1 MNPWIYIMVSVAV
14 AAFVGGITNHFAIKM
29 LFHPRKKMMIGRFR
43 VPFTP
48 GLIPKRRED
57 IAQSLGNVVAD
68 YLVTSEGLQDMVLR
82 PSFKQKVE
90 DYLRAL
96 LYKWTQ
102 SPLTLKEAALTVWE
116 EDKWEAIK
124 LKLTNTTNSVLEHGM
139 DWLWNQYGLGDKA
152 LKEVIPGWTEEN
164 RERWSEIA
172 AEALL
177 RTIEEEL
184 LSAGGQR
191 MLSKMA
197 AGLADQAGG
206 FLGTMAAI
214 FMDEDKMVRK
224 LTPALVRALRGDE
237 TREKVARAIKDK
249 LEEYA
254 EKPINELLQLL
265 ANEEGKDWI
274 ISQLQKLPLDRWISK
289 AEELKLSSLLAS
301 WKPQLEQAIP
311 SFTDRMLRGIVR
323 GIPVVM
329 TAIQLPKLVH
339 EQVQKFPI
347 ELLEEVILSVSG
359 KEFRAITWLG
369 VVLGGMIG
377 LLQSLFMLW
386 WR

>member
-1 MNPWIYIMVSVAV
+1 
-14 AAFVGGITNHFAIKM
+14 
-29 LFHPRKKMMIGRFR
+29 MIGRFR

-68 YLVTSEGLQDMVLR
+68 YLVTTEGLQDMVLR

-90 DYLRAL
+90 EYLKAL
-96 LYKWTQ
+96 LYKWMQ
-102 SPLTLKEAALTVWE
+102 SPLTLKEAALTVWDE
-116 EDKWEAIK
+116 EKWEAIK
-124 LKLTNTTNSVLEHGM
+124 LKLTDTANTVLERGV
-139 DWLWNQYGLGDKA
+139 DLVWDQYGLGDKA

-164 RERWSEIA
+164 RERWSELA
-172 AEALL
+172 ADALL
-177 RTIEEEL
+177 QTVEEEL

-197 AGLADQAGG
+197 AGMADQAGG

-214 FMDEDKMVRK
+214 FMDEDKIVRK

-237 TREKVARAIKDK
+237 TKAKVAEAIKGK

-254 EKPINELLQLL
+254 EKPVSELLKML
-265 ANEEGKDWI
+265 ADEEGKDWI
-274 ISQLQKLPLDRWISK
+274 VLQLQRLPVGKWVSR
-289 AEELKLSSLLAS
+289 AEEVKLSSLLTS
-301 WKPQLEQAIP
+301 WKPQLENAIP
-311 SFTDRMLRGIVR
+311 GFTDRMLRGIVR

-329 TAIQLPKLVH
+329 TAIQLPKMVH

-369 VVLGGMIG
+369 VVLGE
-377 LLQSLFMLW
+377 
-386 WR
+386 

>member
-1 MNPWIYIMVSVAV
+1 MSNWVYIIVSVLV

-29 LFHPRKKMMIGRFR
+29 LFHPRKKIMIGKFR

-57 IAQSLGNVVAD
+57 IAESLGNVVAD
-68 YLVTSEGLQDMVLR
+68 YLVTTEGLQEMVLR
-82 PSFKQKVE
+82 PSFKLQVE
-90 DYLRAL
+90 EYFQGL
-96 LYKWTQ
+96 LHKWSD
-102 SPLTLKEAALTVWE
+102 SPLTLKEAALTVWD
-116 EDKWEAIK
+116 EDKWDTFK
-124 LKLTNTTNSVLEHGM
+124 LKLNGVANTMLERGI
-139 DWLWNQYGLGDKA
+139 DLVWDQYGFGEKA

-164 RERWSEIA
+164 RERWSDMA

-184 LSAGGQR
+184 LSSGGQR

-197 AGLADQAGG
+197 SGMADQAGG

-214 FMDEDKMVRK
+214 FMDEDKLVRK
-224 LTPALVRALRGDE
+224 LTPALVRALRSED
-237 TREKVARAIKDK
+237 TKAKVARAVKDR
-249 LEEYA
+249 LEQYA
-254 EKPINELLQLL
+254 EKSVGEFLELLTGG
-265 ANEEGKDWI
+265 EGKEWLK
-274 ISQLQKLPLDRWISK
+274 SQLGKLPLDKWAGMAGEAKI
-289 AEELKLSSLLAS
+289 SSLLAP
-301 WKPQLEQAIP
+301 WTTQLENAIP
-311 SFTDRMLRGIVR
+311 PATDRMLRGIVR
-323 GIPVVM
+323 TIPLAM
-329 TAIQLPKLVH
+329 QAIQLPKLVH

-369 VVLGGMIG
+369 VFLGGLIG
-377 LLQSLFMLW
+377 LFQSLFMLW

>member
-29 LFHPRKKMMIGRFR
+29 LFHPRKKIMIGRFR

-68 YLVTSEGLQDMVLR
+68 YLVTPEGLQDMVLR

-102 SPLTLKEAALTVWE
+102 SPLTLKEAALTVWD

-124 LKLTNTTNSVLEHGM
+124 LKLTDTTNSVLEHGM
-139 DWLWNQYGLGDKA
+139 DWLWNQYGLGEKA
-152 LKEVIPGWTEEN
+152 FKEVIPGWTEEN

-254 EKPINELLQLL
+254 EKPVNDLLQLL

-274 ISQLQKLPLDRWISK
+274 ISQLQKLPLDKWISK

-301 WKPQLEQAIP
+301 WKPQLENAIP
-311 SFTDRMLRGIVR
+311 GFTDRMLRGIVR